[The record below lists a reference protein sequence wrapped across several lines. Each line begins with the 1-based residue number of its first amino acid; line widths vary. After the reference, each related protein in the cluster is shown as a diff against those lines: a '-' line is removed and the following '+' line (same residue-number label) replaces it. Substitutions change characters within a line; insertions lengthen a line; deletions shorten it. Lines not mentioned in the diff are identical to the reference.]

1 MSVTRFL
8 LDANL
13 SPKTTGFFR
22 SRFGFDAV
30 ASVNRALARF
40 FANVADTASLERPLA
55 VVDDSRVRITQE
67 P

>member
-13 SPKTTGFFR
+13 SPKTTGFLR
-22 SRFGFDAV
+22 ATFGFDAV
-30 ASVNRALARF
+30 DSFDRTLARF
-40 FANVADTASLERPLA
+40 FADVADTASLERSLA
-55 VVDDSRVRITQE
+55 VVDESRVRITQE